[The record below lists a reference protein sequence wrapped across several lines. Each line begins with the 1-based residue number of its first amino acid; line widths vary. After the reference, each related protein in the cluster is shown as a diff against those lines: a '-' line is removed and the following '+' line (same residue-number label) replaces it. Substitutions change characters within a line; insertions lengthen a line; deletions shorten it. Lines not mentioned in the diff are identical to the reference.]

1 MISITYDLTKIST
14 SGLMRDLDCDEDARL
29 DDWRSVLRQAQE
41 LPAVLQAILV
51 LDA

>member
-1 MISITYDLTKIST
+1 MTISSLKPQSK
-14 SGLMRDLDCDEDARL
+14 SHNEDARL